1 MNESI
6 NVWKFVFFLVPFVFF
21 LFMLSFGAGT
31 VKWKKDELWS
41 ACLVIFKDSTEQSV
55 AKNIYIYGMRHG
67 GASRS
72 VNIAQQPSRLL
83 EWKLRVWRLWMKKQA
98 AFVNSCKMVWT
109 NRLRSFEE
117 IERKRGYCERMF
129 VVNWT
134 NGSRNGWGN
143 SAANAFT
150 TLYQHAVWFFRICR
164 SSIHG
169 HQYISLMPEYTMCAF
184 VFRPVQLY
192 IERSLLECR
201 MYICAF
207 LVWQST

>member
-1 MNESI
+1 MFESLFFFWFPLYSSSSCYHLALERLSEKKT
-6 NVWKFVFFLVPFVFF
+6 NFGRRVWWYLKIVRNKALR
-21 LFMLSFGAGT
+21 
-31 VKWKKDELWS
+31 K
-41 ACLVIFKDSTEQSV
+41 
-55 AKNIYIYGMRHG
+55 IYIYGMRHG

-83 EWKLRVWRLWMKKQA
+83 EWKLRVWCLWMKKQA

-207 LVWQST
+207 SVWQST